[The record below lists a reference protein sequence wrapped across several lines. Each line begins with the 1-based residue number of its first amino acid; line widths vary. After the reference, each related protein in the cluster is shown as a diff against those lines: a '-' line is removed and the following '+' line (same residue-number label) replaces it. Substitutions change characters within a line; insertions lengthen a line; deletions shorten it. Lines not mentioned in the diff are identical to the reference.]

1 MFRYSGCHRYDVSAF
16 NIVLGEVFSFNEA
29 AYMGTETFFRKVD
42 QYARDR
48 QPHVTSNSTGSS
60 GTPSSA
66 ESLADNLEMR

>member
-16 NIVLGEVFSFNEA
+16 NIVLGEVFSFREA

-42 QYARDR
+42 QYARDGTR
-48 QPHVTSNSTGSS
+48 VASNSSGSS
-60 GTPSSA
+60 RTPSSA

>member
-29 AYMGTETFFRKVD
+29 AYMGTETFSRKVD

-48 QPHVTSNSTGSS
+48 PHVTSNSTGSLR
-60 GTPSSA
+60 TPSAA